1 MLNEDKIKLMT
12 GIAMFEKREGKKIA
26 PANLY
31 FKSDYV
37 GRHMIRSFFG
47 YTFCSMLILVIWLL
61 YNLEQILN
69 SLNLDELVAT
79 GKNLLFL
86 YVGGLVLYLF
96 ITFIVYSKKYSYAV
110 RGQKVYVAK
119 LKRLNKRYEF
129 QNKSKELAKEG
140 GRL

>member
-26 PANLY
+26 PASQY

-47 YTFCSMLILVIWLL
+47 YTFCCALILVVWLL
-61 YNLEQILN
+61 YSLERILN
-69 SLNLDELVAT
+69 FMSIDEMIDI
-79 GKNLLFL
+79 GKNLLVL
-86 YVGGLVLYLF
+86 YAGGLLIYLF
-96 ITFIVYSKKYSYAV
+96 ITYVVYSARYSYAV